1 MQETIGDGGEGMND
15 AADSAPGV
23 GGHPSAL
30 RELTDAA
37 RDTWVAENRAAGARL
52 AACYELFRECVRQDE
67 AGAGDGS
74 PPGHAVVDPFDVC
87 AGYVVAAMPIS
98 VGRAATMIS
107 LAADLTERYPAVM
120 AALVA
125 GRMEQRAAELLARQM
140 ATVDPAVL
148 SQVQQEVVDDYLAA
162 LAAGERLGARTV
174 RESVDAIIARYDS
187 DGIRQ
192 RKDAAARD
200 RGVHIRK
207 GAEGMTNLWATLASD
222 EAAVLA
228 EAINQRAAEFADP
241 EPAAAPATSGAT
253 SPGAGSPA
261 AGRRDPDAEAADM
274 SSYPLP
280 ERRADALLSLVC
292 GDLGRAR
299 ATGLTPDEPPA
310 PLRPRVTVFARGR
323 GLEPQVEF
331 PRTGESALQ
340 ALLDMLAT
348 SDGASL
354 EHVDPALGAADD
366 ARRSLTYRPSAE
378 LARRIRL
385 RDGTCRHPGCTVS
398 AEYCDIDHC
407 RPFDHSDPQRGGHT
421 TECNLM
427 CLCRRH
433 HRFKT
438 FSGWIYDLAPD
449 GTLVVVTPDGS
460 TLLTRPSGALA
471 AYRREQARTEHRAW
485 QAQQARSP
493 EPGTAD
499 GEVPSEPT
507 YWTRRAARHRTERAN
522 KNRAT
527 TERARTRPP
536 ASRWWNRNKPVIS
549 RAEQQVHQ
557 LLEEI
562 LDPPPF

>member
-1 MQETIGDGGEGMND
+1 MLGKL
-15 AADSAPGV
+15 S
-23 GGHPSAL
+23 
-30 RELTDAA
+30 DAA
-37 RDTWVAENRAAGARL
+37 RSTWVAENRAAGARL

-98 VGRAATMIS
+98 AGRAASMIS

-120 AALVA
+120 QALSD
-125 GRMEQRAAELLARQM
+125 GRMDQRAAELLARQM

-148 SQVQQEVVDDYLAA
+148 SRVQQEVVDDYLAA
-162 LAAGERLGARTV
+162 IEAGERLGARSV
-174 RESVDAIIARYDS
+174 RESVDAIIARYDA

-192 RKDAAARD
+192 RRDAAARG

-207 GAEGMTNLWATLASD
+207 GADGMTNLWATLASD

-228 EAINQRAAEFADP
+228 EAIDQRAAEFADP
-241 EPAAAPATSGAT
+241 EPGTPAESAQ
-253 SPGAGSPA
+253 A
-261 AGRRDPDAEAADM
+261 RPDDEAADM
-274 SSYPLP
+274 SNYPLP

-292 GDLGRAR
+292 GDPGRAR
-299 ATGLTPDEPPA
+299 AAGPGPDEPPA

-323 GLEPQVEF
+323 GLDPQVEF

-340 ALLDMLAT
+340 ALLDMLAA

-354 EHVDPALGAADD
+354 EHVDPAIGAADD
-366 ARRSLTYRPSAE
+366 ARRALTYRPGAA

-385 RDGTCRHPGCTVS
+385 RDGICRHPGCTVS

-407 RPFDHSDPQRGGHT
+407 RPFDHADPQRGGHT
-421 TECNLM
+421 AECNLM

-460 TLLTRPSGALA
+460 TMLTRPSGPLA
-471 AYRREQARTEHRAW
+471 AYRREQARAEQDAW
-485 QAQQARSP
+485 DAQQARSP
-493 EPGTAD
+493 EPNATDDALQA
-499 GEVPSEPT
+499 EPT
-507 YWTRRAARHRTERAN
+507 FWARRAARRRA
-522 KNRAT
+522 
-527 TERARTRPP
+527 ERARTGPDRTRPP
-536 ASRWWNRNKPVIS
+536 TGRWWSRNKPVVS
-549 RAEQQVHQ
+549 RAEEQVRQ
-557 LLEEI
+557 LLDEI